1 MTICFRCDANATIGF
16 GHFYRC
22 LSLANA
28 LFNEGL
34 DCVFLLET
42 DEEQIEKILKVSP
55 HQHIM
60 LSKHQRL
67 DGSNQKENA
76 QQWLIQMRKYNL
88 TVSLIIIDHYQIET
102 LWMNIIKQNAERLMV
117 LNDSGRIWNNVDFIW
132 DASCYYEQEYSSISS
147 TTTLLLGPKY
157 ALLREEFQ
165 HKPQN
170 KCKSNEIKKHPVL
183 TTNLMLAIGATDP
196 LNTTEKLLSWLI
208 SLPLN
213 VHINVLSTS
222 ANKHIPPM
230 IKKYDNSRINFIIDS
245 QSIALAM
252 AQQQVIITAAGNIMW
267 EAFSLGIPCALIK
280 TCSNQH
286 RNIELVTKTMKNV
299 YLGEETTLDSD
310 GFLKKLSIITH
321 ATQCSMLS
329 QQALRL
335 CDGQGAIRTAKLLAS
350 AIGEDNDR

>member
-28 LFNEGL
+28 LFNKGL
-34 DCVFLLET
+34 YCIFLLET
-42 DEEQIEKILKVSP
+42 DEEQIEKRLKGSP

-76 QQWLIQMRKYNL
+76 QQWLIQIRKYNL
-88 TVSLIIIDHYQIET
+88 TVSLIIIDHYQIEA
-102 LWMNIIKQNAERLMV
+102 LWMNIIKQDAERLMV
-117 LNDSGRIWNNVDFIW
+117 LNDSGKIWNNVDFIW
-132 DASCYYEQEYSSISS
+132 DASCYYEQDYSSISS
-147 TTTLLLGPKY
+147 TTSLLLGPKY

-165 HKPQN
+165 HIPQSECKP
-170 KCKSNEIKKHPVL
+170 ITTKKHPVL

-222 ANKHIPPM
+222 ANEHIAPM
-230 IKKYDNSRINFIIDS
+230 MKKYDNSRINFIIDS
-245 QSIALAM
+245 KNIALAM

-299 YLGEETTLDSD
+299 YLGEEITLDSD
-310 GFLKKLSIITH
+310 DFLKKLSIITH
-321 ATQCSMLS
+321 ATQRAILS